1 MNYDV
6 RRGQIY
12 LADLNPVKGSE
23 QGGVRPVVVVQNDVG
38 NRYSTTIIVA
48 PITGQKKVELPTH
61 TRLYSSG
68 LTKEST
74 ALLEQIRTIDKCRL
88 IKYVGETTEDEM
100 NEITEALR
108 VSVDV

>member
-1 MNYDV
+1 MNFDV

-23 QGGVRPVVVVQNDVG
+23 QGGIRPVVVVQNDIG
-38 NRYSTTIIVA
+38 NKYSTTIIVA
-48 PITGQKKVELPTH
+48 PITGQNKVNLPTH
-61 TRLYSSG
+61 TKLYSTG

-74 ALLEQIRTIDKCRL
+74 ALMEQIRTIGKCRI
-88 IKYVGETTEDEM
+88 IKYVGETSEEEM

-108 VSVDV
+108 VSIDV

>member
-1 MNYDV
+1 MIFDV

-23 QGGVRPVVVVQNDVG
+23 QGGIRPVVVVQNDMG
-38 NRYSTTIIVA
+38 NKYSTTIIVV
-48 PITGQKKVELPTH
+48 PITGQKKINLPTH
-61 TRLYSSG
+61 TKLYSMG

-74 ALLEQIRTIDKCRL
+74 ALMEQIRTIDKCRL
-88 IKYVGETTEDEM
+88 IKYVGEASEEEM
-100 NEITEALR
+100 NDITEALR

>member
-6 RRGQIY
+6 KRGQIY
-12 LADLNPVKGSE
+12 LADLNPVRGSE

-48 PITGQKKVELPTH
+48 PITGQKKVDLPTH
-61 TRLYSSG
+61 TRLYSTG

-74 ALLEQIRTIDKCRL
+74 ALMEQIRTIDKCRL
-88 IKYVGETTEDEM
+88 IKYVGETTEEEM
-100 NEITEALR
+100 NDIAEALR
-108 VSVDV
+108 ISVDV